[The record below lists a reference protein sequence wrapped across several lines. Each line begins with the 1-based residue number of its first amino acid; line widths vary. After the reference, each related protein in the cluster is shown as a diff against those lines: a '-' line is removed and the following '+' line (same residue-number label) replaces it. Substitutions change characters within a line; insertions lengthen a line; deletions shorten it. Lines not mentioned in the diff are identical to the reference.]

1 MTGDDLSWASAGAI
15 ADAIKAKTVSPV
27 EVVDHF
33 IKRVAER
40 NPSLNAVVYMAPE
53 EGRKAAKAA
62 EAAVM
67 AGKALGPLHGVPIA
81 IKDLFDF
88 KPGWTA
94 TLGGIRALRDFKPD
108 YLCPFAERIEQRGG
122 AIIVGKTNSPI
133 MGFRGVTDNYL
144 FGPTGN
150 PFDTKRN
157 PGGSS
162 GGSAAAVA
170 DGLFPLAEGTDGG
183 GSIRIPSSWCG
194 VYGYKA
200 AFGRLPLWSRPNAFS
215 AETPFIFEGPI
226 TRNVRDAALALTA
239 LAGYDARDPYS
250 LDEKVDFLG
259 ALDRPIKGMRIAYS
273 PDFDVFPVE
282 PEVAE
287 TVRKAVEAFREA
299 GATVTEV
306 KLGIKRSHRELADL
320 WCKIIIP
327 LNVAGVLGMKA
338 AGYDLVGKHR
348 DDLPPE
354 FLYWYDRH
362 KDMTPAEM
370 HEAQSVR
377 TEIYDAVRGVFAEH
391 DILISPTLACLP
403 VENGTDGN
411 TLGPKTVAGEEVNRL
426 IGWCLTFPINFTG
439 NPAASIPAGLAKGLP
454 VGMQIIG
461 KRYADSDVLAVS
473 AAFERLRPWR
483 QTYDICR
490 RRKLS

>member
-1 MTGDDLSWASAGAI
+1 MTGDDLSFASAGSI
-15 ADAIKAKTVSPV
+15 ADAIKAKKLSPV

-67 AGKALGPLHGVPIA
+67 AGKKLGPLHGVPIA

-88 KPGWTA
+88 KPGWPA
-94 TLGGIRALRDFKPD
+94 TLGGIRALKDFKPD

-122 AIIVGKTNSPI
+122 AIIIGKTNSPI

-150 PFDTKRN
+150 PFDTTRN

-200 AFGRLPLWSRPNAFS
+200 AFGRLPLWTRPNAFS

-226 TRNVRDAALALTA
+226 TRTVRDSALALSA
-239 LAGYDARDPYS
+239 LAGYDARDPYA
-250 LDEKVDFLG
+250 LDEEVDFLA

-287 TVRKAVEAFREA
+287 TVRKAVDAFREA
-299 GATVTEV
+299 GAAVTDV
-306 KLGIKRSHRELADL
+306 RLGIKRSHMELADL
-320 WCKIIIP
+320 WCKIIVP
-327 LNVAGVLGMKA
+327 LNVAGVIGMKE
-338 AGYDLVGKHR
+338 AGYDLIGKHR
-348 DDLPPE
+348 QDLPPE
-354 FLYWYDRH
+354 YLYWYDRY
-362 KDMTPAEM
+362 KDITPAEM

-391 DILISPTLACLP
+391 DILVSPTLACLP
-403 VENGTDGN
+403 VKNGNDGN
-411 TLGPKTVAGEEVNRL
+411 TLGPETVAGEKVNRL

-473 AAFERLRPWR
+473 AAFERLRPWQ

-490 RRKLS
+490 KRKLS

>member
-1 MTGDDLSWASAGAI
+1 MTGDELSWASAGVI
-15 ADAIKAKTVSPV
+15 ADAIKAKKLSPV

-40 NPSLNAVVYMAPE
+40 NPSLNAVTYMAPE

-67 AGKALGPLHGVPIA
+67 AGKKLGPLHGVPIA

-88 KPGWTA
+88 KPGWPA
-94 TLGGIRALRDFKPD
+94 TLGGIRALKDFKPD
-108 YLCPFAERIEQRGG
+108 YLCPFAERIEERGG
-122 AIIVGKTNSPI
+122 AIIIGKTNSPVF
-133 MGFRGVTDNYL
+133 GYRGVTDNYL

-170 DGLFPLAEGTDGG
+170 DGLFPMAEGTDGG
-183 GSIRIPSSWCG
+183 GSIRIPSCWCG

-200 AFGRLPLWSRPNAFS
+200 AFGRLPLWLRPNAFS
-215 AETPFIFEGPI
+215 GVTPFIFEGPI

-250 LDEKVDFLG
+250 LDEEVDFLA

-273 PDFDVFPVE
+273 PNFDVFPVE

-287 TVRKAVEAFREA
+287 TVRKALDAFREA
-299 GATVTEV
+299 GATVTDV
-306 KLGIKRSHRELADL
+306 KLGIKRSHMELSDL
-320 WCKIIIP
+320 WCKIITP
-327 LNVAGVLGMKA
+327 LNVAGVLGAKA

-348 DDLPPE
+348 QDMPPE
-354 FLYWYDRH
+354 FFEWYDRY
-362 KDMTPAEM
+362 KDITPTEM
-370 HEAQSVR
+370 HEAQSIR
-377 TEIYDAVRGVFAEH
+377 TEIYDAVRQVFENY
-391 DILISPTLACLP
+391 DILISPTLGCLP
-403 VENGTDGN
+403 VENATNGN
-411 TLGPKTVAGEEVNRL
+411 TLGPETVAGEKVNRL

-461 KRYADSDVLAVS
+461 KRYADRDVLAVS
-473 AAFERLRPWR
+473 SAFERLRPWER
-483 QTYDICR
+483 TYDICR
-490 RRKLS
+490 KRKLS